1 MRARMFDSP
10 FRAARG
16 PRPAGWGLLAVV
28 CIALML
34 AGCADPALEPP
45 DVTAASHYDSA
56 TESRHGFGQLLAK
69 LDDALKPRTISR
81 EEQQRLGDALASV
94 MLKRLKLSRD
104 RARLARLERIMARLR
119 KADRSGFTWRVYLVD
134 DPRPNAFTTGGGHLF
149 VTTGMM
155 DVLPDDG
162 HLATVLA
169 HEMAHNWLA
178 HVVLAQEKKEMAQNA
193 HRFSREVLEKKL
205 KMAWLGKS
213 LSFIVNTSL
222 NTYSRVQE
230 DEADAEGMDL
240 LVRAGYRPQVVLE
253 TFDRM
258 KRVYRDQPAWKNF
271 FYGNHPSYKNRRWHI
286 QNLIRAHYRA
296 QAGLPPPRPPN
307 FGPERRSAQAQEPIS
322 TAAETSR
329 RTSEGDLW

>member
-1 MRARMFDSP
+1 MP
-10 FRAARG
+10 
-16 PRPAGWGLLAVV
+16 
-28 CIALML
+28 
-34 AGCADPALEPP
+34 AGCADPGLAPP
-45 DVTAASHYDSA
+45 EVTAASHYEA
-56 TESRHGFGQLLAK
+56 TPQGRSGFGQLLAR
-69 LDDALKPRTISR
+69 LDEALKPRTISR
-81 EEQQRLGDALASV
+81 EEQQKLGDALAGA
-94 MLKRLKLSRD
+94 MLERLTLSHD
-104 RARLARLERIMARLR
+104 KERLARLERIMARLR
-119 KADRSGFTWRVYLVD
+119 KADRSGFRWRVYLVD

-178 HVVLAQEKKEMAQNA
+178 HVVLAQEKKALAQNA

-205 KMAWLGKS
+205 KMAWLGQS

-222 NTYSRVQE
+222 NTYSRAQE

-240 LVRAGYRPQVVLE
+240 LVRAGWRPQVVLE

-258 KRVYRDQPAWKNF
+258 KRVYRDQPAWKTF
-271 FYGNHPSYKNRRWHI
+271 FYGNHPTYKNRRWHI

-307 FGPERRSAQAQEPIS
+307 FGPARKPAAKALTAS
-322 TAAETSR
+322 TGNGEAAKAPVSQDF
-329 RTSEGDLW
+329 GLW